1 MKNEEI
7 GRRIQQRRKAMNI
20 SVVDIATYTGLSK
33 ATIHRYENGEIQDIK
48 LPVLEMIAA
57 ILDVNPLW
65 LIGKS
70 DRKERMDG
78 KTYDIC
84 VALNQAIAY
93 VQETP
98 NLRCGIR
105 PVTTNERRIVINIL
119 QLAKDILD
127 KGE

>member
-7 GRRIQQRRKAMNI
+7 GMRIQQRRKAMKI
-20 SVVDIATYTGLSK
+20 SVVDIAAYTGLSK

-65 LIGKS
+65 LIGKT
-70 DRKERMDG
+70 DRQERVDG

-84 VALNQAIAY
+84 VALDQTISY
-93 VQETP
+93 VRDTP
-98 NLRCGIR
+98 NLRCGVR
-105 PVTTNERRIVINIL
+105 LVTDDERRIVENIL

>member
-1 MKNEEI
+1 
-7 GRRIQQRRKAMNI
+7 
-20 SVVDIATYTGLSK
+20 
-33 ATIHRYENGEIQDIK
+33 
-48 LPVLEMIAA
+48 MIAA

-70 DRKERMDG
+70 DRQERVDG

-84 VALNQAIAY
+84 VALNQAITY

-105 PVTTNERRIVINIL
+105 PVTDNERRIVTNIL

>member
-7 GRRIQQRRKAMNI
+7 GRRIHQRRKAMNI
-20 SVVDIATYTGLSK
+20 SVVDIAAYTGLSK

-70 DRKERMDG
+70 DRQERVDG

-84 VALNQAIAY
+84 VALNQAITY

-105 PVTTNERRIVINIL
+105 PVTDNERRIVTNIL